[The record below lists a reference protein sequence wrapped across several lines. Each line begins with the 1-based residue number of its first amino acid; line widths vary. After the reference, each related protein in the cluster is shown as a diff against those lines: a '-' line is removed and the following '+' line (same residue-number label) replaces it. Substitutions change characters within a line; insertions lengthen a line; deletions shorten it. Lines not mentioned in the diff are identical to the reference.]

1 MTERFSPSI
10 EFWIGVLQVV
20 FASQDAAYYVE
31 KNVFDIPYSTVIYFM
46 LLQQILFFPEL
57 SLSNL
62 MFLI

>member
-31 KNVFDIPYSTVIYFM
+31 KNVFDIPYSTVGRRFESNGFLKSG
-46 LLQQILFFPEL
+46 LLETSSFV
-57 SLSNL
+57 N
-62 MFLI
+62 